1 VEEICFK
8 QNLRLIMQ
16 STIKCILV
24 LTLLNVASCGIIKD
38 RSTEYAQ
45 AEKGRELVVPATYSS
60 EKLNPRYPIP
70 EIENARSIPEQYELP
85 EPPNATAALDNDPFT
100 IETVNDQT
108 WLRLHTAPGKVWPL
122 LDFFWE
128 KHGIN
133 VAYEEIAKG
142 FLVTEPFVTS
152 GSKSSLKSELQVSD
166 NSIEL
171 LGDITFQAKLKQGIR
186 RNTAEIQIRALSAGV
201 AINKWQKTP
210 GNPQLEQTMLSM
222 IGEYITSDSLDNRH
236 SLLANDIGGE
246 SRVRLLKDDSG
257 EGYLELL
264 LSFDRAWS
272 EINKAL
278 SSAEVLVSDFD
289 RSVGTYFVSYIQ
301 EEDMTAWYDI
311 SASEIEKRKE
321 RNISLQLEETEE
333 GKTTVRV
340 KILNPQFEIEKQEEL
355 ISLIFEH
362 IS

>member
-1 VEEICFK
+1 
-8 QNLRLIMQ
+8 
-16 STIKCILV
+16 
-24 LTLLNVASCGIIKD
+24 LNVASCGIIKD

-45 AEKGRELVVPATYSS
+45 AEQGQELIIPETYST

-70 EIENARSIPEQYELP
+70 EIENARSIPEKYELP

-108 WLRLHTAPGKVWPL
+108 WLRLYTAPGKVWPL
-122 LDFFWE
+122 LDFFLA

-133 VAYEEIAKG
+133 VSYEEITKG
-142 FLVTEPFVTS
+142 FLVTEPLFFS
-152 GSKSSLKSELQVSD
+152 ESNSSLISELQSSD
-166 NSIEL
+166 HLVEL
-171 LGDITFQAKLKQGIR
+171 VGGITFQAKLNQGIR
-186 RNTAEIQIRALSAGV
+186 RNTAELQIRAISEDV
-201 AINKWQKTP
+201 AQNKWQKAS
-210 GNPQLEQTMLSM
+210 GNAQLEQAMLSL
-222 IGEYITSDSLDNRH
+222 IGQYITSDTIDNRH

-246 SRVRLLKDDSG
+246 SRVRLLKGESG

-289 RSVGTYFVSYIQ
+289 RSVGTYYVSYIQ
-301 EEDMTAWYDI
+301 ENDMTAWYDI
-311 SASEIEKRKE
+311 SASEIEKRQEK
-321 RNISLQLEETEE
+321 NISLQLEEIED
-333 GKTTVRV
+333 GKTIVRV
-340 KILNPQFEIEKQEEL
+340 KILNPQFEVEKQEEL
-355 ISLIFEH
+355 INLIFEH

>member
-1 VEEICFK
+1 
-8 QNLRLIMQ
+8 MQ
-16 STIKCILV
+16 STIRCILA
-24 LTLLNVASCGIIKD
+24 LSLLNVASCGIIKD

-45 AEKGRELVVPATYSS
+45 AEQGRELVVPETYSAQ
-60 EKLNPRYPIP
+60 KLRPRYPIP
-70 EIENARSIPEQYELP
+70 EIENARSIPEQFELP

-100 IETVNDQT
+100 IESVNDQT
-108 WLRLHTAPGKVWPL
+108 WLRLYTAPGKVWPL
-122 LDFFWE
+122 LDFFWA
-128 KHGIN
+128 KHGIK

-142 FLVTEPFVTS
+142 FLVTESYDPS
-152 GSKSSLKSELQVSD
+152 GSNASLKSDLQASD
-166 NSIEL
+166 NVTEL
-171 LGDITFQAKLKQGIR
+171 VGGITFQAKLNQGIR
-186 RNTAEIQIRALSAGV
+186 RNTAELQIRALSSDV
-201 AINKWQKTP
+201 VTNKWQKES
-210 GNPQLEQTMLSM
+210 GNVQLEQAMLTL
-222 IGEYITSDSLDNRH
+222 IGQYITSDSLDNRH

-246 SRVRLLKDDSG
+246 SRVRLLKSDSG

-272 EINKAL
+272 EIKKAL

-340 KILNPQFEIEKQEEL
+340 KILNPQFEVEKQDEL
-355 ISLIFEH
+355 INLIFEH